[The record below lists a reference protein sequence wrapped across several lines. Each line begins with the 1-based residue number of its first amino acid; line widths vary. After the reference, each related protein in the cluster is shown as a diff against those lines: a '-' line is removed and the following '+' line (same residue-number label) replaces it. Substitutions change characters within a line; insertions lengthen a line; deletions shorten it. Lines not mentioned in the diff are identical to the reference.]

1 MTAELAAYAALSDT
15 VAALG
20 PEGEITFGRDSFVED
35 LPERQQFCDLVIDSG
50 LKRFMGWAGED
61 PDLPFEILDQ
71 VQSTDWYAEPE
82 GWRRLGLWLMHLVL
96 SARDWAGL
104 TLTHPETRIGEVF
117 VVLDRPAPVSG
128 HVRWVAPVSVAQVE
142 HWVRPVARHALA
154 DPPMGDPPR
163 IERAKDRPMIR
174 HGWRDQ
180 AARYRGRAE
189 EADQVI
195 VALTLEGAVTLSE
208 LWLDF
213 ASPDEMCD
221 EINLESPLAGFG
233 ATQPG
238 SIEARFWKP
247 GSFVFSTERLDT
259 LVLPRRG

>member
-1 MTAELAAYAALSDT
+1 MTTDLADYAALSGA
-15 VAALG
+15 VSKLG
-20 PEGEITFGRDSFVED
+20 TEGEIRFGRDGFPGD
-35 LPERQQFCDLVIDSG
+35 LSARQEFGGLVIDSG
-50 LKRFMGWAGED
+50 LKRVMGWAGEE

-82 GWRRLGLWLMHLVL
+82 GWRRLGLWLLHLVL
-96 SARDWAGL
+96 SGRDWAGL
-104 TLTHPETRIGEVF
+104 TLTHPESRVGEVF
-117 VVLDRPAPVSG
+117 VTLDRPGPKTRHVEWKAPV
-128 HVRWVAPVSVAQVE
+128 AVAQVTHE
-142 HWVRPVARHALA
+142 ARPVSRHAYA

-163 IERAKDRPMIR
+163 IACPEERPMIR

-180 AARYRGRAE
+180 AARHRGQAA

-195 VALTLEGAVTLSE
+195 VSLTLEGAVALAG
-208 LWLDF
+208 LWIDF
-213 ASPDEMCD
+213 AAPHEARD
-221 EINLESPLAGFG
+221 EINLESPLAGYG

-247 GSFVFSTERLDT
+247 GSFAFCCDRLDA

>member
-1 MTAELAAYAALSDT
+1 MTADLSAYGGLSAL

-20 PEGEITFGRDSFVED
+20 PEGEAGFDRGCFPAD
-35 LPERQQFCDLVIDSG
+35 LPDRQDFGGLFIDSG
-50 LKRFMGWAGED
+50 LKRFMCWVGEGE
-61 PDLPFEILDQ
+61 DLPFEIQDQ

-96 SARDWAGL
+96 SGRDWAGL
-104 TLTHPETRIGEVF
+104 MLDHPQTRIPDLF
-117 VVLDRPAPVSG
+117 VMLERPGPASG
-128 HVRWVAPVSVAQVE
+128 LIDWVAPVQVARVT
-142 HWVRPVARHALA
+142 HLPRPVARHAFA

-163 IERAKDRPMIR
+163 IDHPRDRPMIR

-195 VALTLEGAVTLSE
+195 VSLTLDGAVALAE

-213 ASPDEMCD
+213 ADPGEARD

-247 GSFVFSTERLDT
+247 GSFAFYCDRLDD
-259 LVLPRRG
+259 LRLPDRA